1 MNSVSPNGLSPGSF
15 ILELH
20 PAFIADF
27 TSQEAHPVYNLGTG
41 CLFTQTQ
48 ENQSKPH
55 GIKSKVY
62 DRI

>member
-20 PAFIADF
+20 RVFIADF
-27 TSQEAHPVYNLGTG
+27 TAWEAHPVYKLGTG

-48 ENQSKPH
+48 ENQSKLH
-55 GIKSKVY
+55 GIKSKAY
-62 DRI
+62 DRV